1 MIWNHVF
8 EGIVFSDSELQEIH
22 ITAESVMVSMTLWN
36 EQKFAVKFFD
46 YVGLVDQ
53 GAVVA
58 QIDSFET
65 AAATDFLQY
74 TLAQANI
81 QAQPGEYK
89 HFRFIDS
96 WSASP
101 VLEIVARNVTFD
113 LD

>member
-1 MIWNHVF
+1 MAWNHVF
-8 EGIVFSDSELQEIH
+8 EGIVFSDSEIQEIH
-22 ITAESVMVSMTLWN
+22 ITAESVTINMTQWN
-36 EQKFAVKFFD
+36 EQKIAVKFFD

-58 QIDSFET
+58 QIDSFAA
-65 AAATDFLQY
+65 AAATDFLQL

-81 QAQPGEYK
+81 QAQPGDYK

>member
-1 MIWNHVF
+1 MTWNRIF
-8 EGIVFSDSELQEIH
+8 KETNFSDSELREIH
-22 ITAESVMVSMTLWN
+22 ITPESVTVNMTLWN
-36 EQKFAVKFFD
+36 EQKISLKFVN

-58 QIDSFET
+58 QIDSFAA
-65 AAATDFLQY
+65 AAATDFLQH
-74 TLAQANI
+74 TLGQANI

-89 HFRFIDS
+89 HFRFISS